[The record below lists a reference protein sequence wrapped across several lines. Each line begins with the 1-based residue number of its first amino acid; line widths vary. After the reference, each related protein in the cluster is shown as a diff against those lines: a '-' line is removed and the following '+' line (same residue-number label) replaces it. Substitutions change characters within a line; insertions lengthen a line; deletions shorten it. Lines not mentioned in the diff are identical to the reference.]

1 MIRKLSILCLSI
13 LFCGSVAW
21 AADSAGNRKDSIIML
36 GMAPVGI
43 HPATLLAAPA
53 RVAVILGDLTVGI
66 DAGSGSSSYYTT
78 GKATTFLTTT
88 SGTYT
93 NQGLNARYFFGNSFN
108 ASLGYHMRNYS
119 SVITAQSSSRSST
132 YSGGSWT
139 TTTTTS
145 SETFTLDAKTSVAT
159 LGIGNHWLM
168 DWGLWIG
175 GDWVLASG
183 AISQTKEVTSTGTTG
198 SPSASQL
205 ASFKKN
211 AEVAAD
217 EMNDW
222 SASSGFAVLT
232 IGFAF

>member
-1 MIRKLSILCLSI
+1 
-13 LFCGSVAW
+13 
-21 AADSAGNRKDSIIML
+21 
-36 GMAPVGI
+36 MAPVGI

-88 SGTYT
+88 TGTYT

-108 ASLGYHMRNYS
+108 ASLGYHMRNF
-119 SVITAQSSSRSST
+119 
-132 YSGGSWT
+132 SGT
-139 TTTTTS
+139 TTATAYTLSNYGVTYQI
-145 SETFTLDAKTSVAT
+145 ETFTMDAKTSVAT
-159 LGIGNHWLM
+159 IGIGNHWLM

-175 GDWVLASG
+175 GDWVLASS
-183 AISQTKEVTSTGTTG
+183 ALSQTKEVTSTGTTG
-198 SPSASQL
+198 SPSAAQL

-211 AEVAAD
+211 AEAAAD
-217 EMNDW
+217 EMNAW
-222 SASSGFAVLT
+222 SASGGFAVLT

>member
-1 MIRKLSILCLSI
+1 MIKKLSILCLSI

-108 ASLGYHMRNYS
+108 ASLGYHMRNFSGITTATGVTIDLSLS
-119 SVITAQSSSRSST
+119 SANWVT
-132 YSGGSWT
+132 YPT
-139 TTTTTS
+139 
-145 SETFTLDAKTSVAT
+145 ETFTIDAKTSAAT
-159 LGIGNHWLM
+159 IGIGNHWLL

-175 GDWVLASG
+175 GDWVLASS
-183 AISQTKEVTSTGTTG
+183 AISESSKATSTNTTG
-198 SPSASQL
+198 TVSATQSAQ
-205 ASFKKN
+205 FKKD
-211 AEVAAD
+211 AEALGD
-217 EMNDW
+217 LINGI

>member
-36 GMAPVGI
+36 GMGGGI
-43 HPATLLAAPA
+43 HPASIMAAPV

-108 ASLGYHMRNYS
+108 ASLGYHMRNF
-119 SVITAQSSSRSST
+119 
-132 YSGGSWT
+132 SGT
-139 TTTTTS
+139 TTATAYTLSNYGVTYQI
-145 SETFTLDAKTSVAT
+145 ETFTMDAKTSVAT
-159 LGIGNHWLM
+159 IGIGNHWLM

-175 GDWVLASG
+175 GDWVLASS
-183 AISQTKEVTSTGTTG
+183 ALSQTKEVTSTGTTG
-198 SPSASQL
+198 SPSATQR
-205 ASFKKN
+205 ASLKKN
-211 AEVAAD
+211 AEAAAD
-217 EMNDW
+217 EMNAW
-222 SASSGFAVLT
+222 SASGGFAVLT

>member
-1 MIRKLSILCLSI
+1 MKKIILCISA
-13 LFCGSVAW
+13 LFTITSVVH

-36 GMAPVGI
+36 GMSGGI
-43 HPATLLAAPA
+43 HSASILAAPA

-108 ASLGYHMRNYS
+108 ASLGYHMRNF
-119 SVITAQSSSRSST
+119 
-132 YSGGSWT
+132 SGT
-139 TTTTTS
+139 TTATAYTLSNYGVTYQI
-145 SETFTLDAKTSVAT
+145 ETFTMDAKTSVAT
-159 LGIGNHWLM
+159 IGIGNHWLM

-175 GDWVLASG
+175 GDWVLASSTL
-183 AISQTKEVTSTGTTG
+183 SQTKEVTSTGTTG
-198 SPSASQL
+198 SPSAAQQ
-205 ASFKKN
+205 ASLKKN
-211 AEVAAD
+211 AEAAAD
-217 EMNDW
+217 EMNAW

>member
-1 MIRKLSILCLSI
+1 MIRKLNILCLSI

-43 HPATLLAAPA
+43 HPATLIAPPI
-53 RVAVILGDLTVGI
+53 RVAVILGDITVGV
-66 DAGSGSSSYYTT
+66 DAGSASAD
-78 GKATTFLTTT
+78 KT
-88 SGTYT
+88 SGSASGTYTYT

-119 SVITAQSSSRSST
+119 AEATSTSSSST
-132 YSGGSWT
+132 YSGGSW
-139 TTTTTS
+139 TTTTS

-159 LGIGNHWLM
+159 LGIGNHWLL

-175 GDWVLASG
+175 GDWVLAGS
-183 AISQTKEVTSTGTTG
+183 ALSSTSEATSTNTTG
-198 SPSASQL
+198 TVSATES
-205 ASFKKN
+205 AKFKKD
-211 AEVAAD
+211 AEALGDLV
-217 EMNDW
+217 NDI

>member
-43 HPATLLAAPA
+43 HLATIAAPPI
-53 RVAVILGDLTVGI
+53 RVAVILGDITVGV
-66 DAGSGSSSYYTT
+66 DAGSTSESKTEGTASGSY
-78 GKATTFLTTT
+78 
-88 SGTYT
+88 TYT

-119 SVITAQSSSRSST
+119 SVITATSTTSTSTWSSG
-132 YSGGSWT
+132 SGWT
-139 TTTTTS
+139 TTRDTS

-159 LGIGNHWLM
+159 LGIGNHWLL

-175 GDWVLASG
+175 GDWVLAST
-183 AISQTKEVTSTGTTG
+183 ALSSTSEAKLTSSTGTV
-198 SPSASQL
+198 SAANS
-205 ASFKKN
+205 ATFKKDNENVGDLFN
-211 AEVAAD
+211 AI
-217 EMNDW
+217 

>member
-1 MIRKLSILCLSI
+1 MIRGIMIRKLSILCLSI

-43 HPATLLAAPA
+43 HLATLAAPPV
-53 RVAVILGDLTVGI
+53 RVAVLLGDITVGI
-66 DAGSGSSSYYTT
+66 DVGSGSSS
-78 GKATTFLTTT
+78 LS
-88 SGTYT
+88 SGTAKSTATYT

-108 ASLGYHMRNYS
+108 ASLGYHMRNF
-119 SVITAQSSSRSST
+119 
-132 YSGGSWT
+132 SGT
-139 TTTTTS
+139 TTATAYTLSNYGVTYQI
-145 SETFTLDAKTSVAT
+145 ETFTMDAKTSVAT
-159 LGIGNHWLM
+159 IGIGNHWLM

-175 GDWVLASG
+175 GDWVLASS
-183 AISQTKEVTSTGTTG
+183 ALSQTKEVTSTGTTG
-198 SPSASQL
+198 SPSAAQL

-211 AEVAAD
+211 AEAAAD
-217 EMNDW
+217 EMNAW

>member
-66 DAGSGSSSYYTT
+66 DAGSGSPSYSST
-78 GKATTFLTTT
+78 GWTTT
-88 SGTYT
+88 TGTYT

-108 ASLGYHMRNYS
+108 ASLGYHMRNF
-119 SVITAQSSSRSST
+119 
-132 YSGGSWT
+132 SGT
-139 TTTTTS
+139 TTATAYTLSNYGVTYQI
-145 SETFTLDAKTSVAT
+145 ETFTMDAKTSVAT
-159 LGIGNHWLM
+159 IGIGNHWLM

-175 GDWVLASG
+175 GDWVLASS
-183 AISQTKEVTSTGTTG
+183 ALSQTKEVTSTGTTG
-198 SPSASQL
+198 SPSAAQQ
-205 ASFKKN
+205 ASLKKN
-211 AEVAAD
+211 AEAAAD
-217 EMNDW
+217 EMNAW

>member
-1 MIRKLSILCLSI
+1 MKKIILCISA
-13 LFCGSVAW
+13 LFTITSVVH

-36 GMAPVGI
+36 GMSGGI
-43 HPATLLAAPA
+43 HSASLLAAPA
-53 RVAVILGDLTVGI
+53 RVAIILGDLTVGI
-66 DAGSGSSSYYTT
+66 DAGSADSSQS
-78 GKATTFLTTT
+78 
-88 SGTYT
+88 SGTAKSTASYT

-119 SVITAQSSSRSST
+119 AEATSTSSSST

-139 TTTTTS
+139 TTTA
-145 SETFTLDAKTSVAT
+145 SETFTLDAKTTVAT

-175 GDWVLASG
+175 VDWLLASN
-183 AISQTKEVTSTGTTG
+183 ALSQTSEATLTSSTGTVTAAE
-198 SPSASQL
+198 SAQ
-205 ASFKKN
+205 FKKDAEKLGDLIN
-211 AEVAAD
+211 AI
-217 EMNDW
+217 

>member
-43 HPATLLAAPA
+43 HLATLAAPPV
-53 RVAVILGDLTVGI
+53 RVAVLLGDITVGI
-66 DAGSGSSSYYTT
+66 DVGSGSSS
-78 GKATTFLTTT
+78 LS
-88 SGTYT
+88 SGTAKSTATYT

-108 ASLGYHMRNYS
+108 ASLGYHMRNWTIES
-119 SVITAQSSSRSST
+119 TSTVTTFTWGTGWSTASET
-132 YSGGSWT
+132 YS
-139 TTTTTS
+139 
-145 SETFTLDAKTSVAT
+145 LDAKSTVAT
-159 LGIGNHWLM
+159 IGIGNHWLL

-175 GDWVLASG
+175 GDWVLAST
-183 AISQTKEVTSTGTTG
+183 ALSQTSEATLTSSTGTV
-198 SPSASQL
+198 SAANS
-205 ASFKKN
+205 ATFKKDNENVGDLFN
-211 AEVAAD
+211 AI
-217 EMNDW
+217 

>member
-36 GMAPVGI
+36 GMGGGI
-43 HPATLLAAPA
+43 HPASIMAAPV

-108 ASLGYHMRNYS
+108 ASLGYHMRNF
-119 SVITAQSSSRSST
+119 
-132 YSGGSWT
+132 SGT
-139 TTTTTS
+139 TTATAYTLSNYGVTYQI
-145 SETFTLDAKTSVAT
+145 ETFTMDAKTSVAT
-159 LGIGNHWLM
+159 IGIGNHWLM

-175 GDWVLASG
+175 GDWVLASS
-183 AISQTKEVTSTGTTG
+183 ALSQTKEVTSTGTTG
-198 SPSASQL
+198 SPSAAQL

-211 AEVAAD
+211 AEAAAD
-217 EMNDW
+217 EMNAW
-222 SASSGFAVLT
+222 SASGGFAVFT

>member
-108 ASLGYHMRNYS
+108 ASLGYHMRNFSGTSTAKSYS
-119 SVITAQSSSRSST
+119 SSNWSYSYQTET
-132 YSGGSWT
+132 YS
-139 TTTTTS
+139 
-145 SETFTLDAKTSVAT
+145 LDAKTSVAT
-159 LGIGNHWLM
+159 LGIGNHWLL

-175 GDWVLASG
+175 GDWVLASS
-183 AISQTKEVTSTGTTG
+183 AISESSEATSTNTSGTATAAQ
-198 SPSASQL
+198 SAQY
-205 ASFKKN
+205 KKD
-211 AEVAAD
+211 AEAIGTWI
-217 EMNDW
+217 NDI